1 MSSICSNCNTTT
13 ILTNA
18 EYNHSVEQISDSLFR
33 FAVHFLK
40 DSEDA
45 QDVVQDAFEKLWLNR
60 EKVEK
65 EKVKSWLF
73 TCVHNA
79 MLNQLHRKKTQKLHL
94 DSIDKSG
101 FEKPDQSFESKQ
113 VIDLMVGSLPPLQ
126 KSILLLRDLEGYT
139 YDEIGDMLSIPSAQV
154 KVYLFRAR
162 LKLKKQLKGLFL
174 LA

>member
-1 MSSICSNCNTTT
+1 
-13 ILTNA
+13 LTSA
-18 EYNHSVEQISDSLFR
+18 EYNHSVEHISDSLFR
-33 FAVHFLK
+33 YAVHFLK

-65 EKVKSWLF
+65 DKVKSWLF

-79 MLNQLHRKKTQKLHL
+79 MLNQVHRKKTQQIHL
-94 DSIDKSG
+94 DSLEKTAHQ
-101 FEKPDQSFESKQ
+101 KPDQSYESKQ
-113 VIDLMVGSLPPLQ
+113 VIDLIVASLPPLQ

-139 YDEIGDMLSIPSAQV
+139 YEEIGDLLAIPPAQV

-162 LKLKKQLKGLFL
+162 LKIKKQLKGIFE

>member
-1 MSSICSNCNTTT
+1 MTY
-13 ILTNA
+13 A
-18 EYNHSVEQISDSLFR
+18 EYNQSVEHLSDSIYR

-45 QDVVQDAFEKLWLNR
+45 RDVVQDAFEKLWLNR
-60 EKVEK
+60 EKVEN

-79 MLNQLHRKKTQKLHL
+79 MLNQVNRKKRQQLHL
-94 DSIDKSG
+94 DSIDQLG
-101 FEKPDQSFESKQ
+101 FEKPDQSYESKQ

-139 YDEIGDMLSIPSAQV
+139 YDEIGEMLSIPSAQV

-162 LKLKKQLKGLFL
+162 LKIKKQIIGTFV

>member
-1 MSSICSNCNTTT
+1 V
-13 ILTNA
+13 
-18 EYNHSVEQISDSLFR
+18 YR
-33 FAVHFLK
+33 YAVHFLK

-113 VIDLMVGSLPPLQ
+113 AIDLMVGSLPPLQ

-139 YDEIGDMLSIPSAQV
+139 YEEIGDMLSIPSAQV

>member
-1 MSSICSNCNTTT
+1 
-13 ILTNA
+13 
-18 EYNHSVEQISDSLFR
+18 
-33 FAVHFLK
+33 
-40 DSEDA
+40 
-45 QDVVQDAFEKLWLNR
+45 
-60 EKVEK
+60 
-65 EKVKSWLF
+65 
-73 TCVHNA
+73 

-94 DSIDKSG
+94 DSMDKSG
-101 FEKPDQSFESKQ
+101 FEKPDQSLESKQ

-139 YDEIGDMLSIPSAQV
+139 YEEIGDMLSIPSAQV

>member
-1 MSSICSNCNTTT
+1 MTS
-13 ILTNA
+13 A
-18 EYNHSVEQISDSLFR
+18 EYNHSVEQLSDSLFR

-40 DSEDA
+40 DSEEA
-45 QDVVQDAFEKLWLNR
+45 KDVVQDAFEKLWLNR
-60 EKVEK
+60 EKVER

-79 MLNQLHRKKTQKLHL
+79 MLNQVSRKKRQIIHL
-94 DSIDKSG
+94 DSLGNSD
-101 FEKPDQSFESKQ
+101 FQQPDHAFESKQ
-113 VIDLMVGSLPPLQ
+113 VVDLMVGSLPPLQ

-139 YDEIGDMLSIPSAQV
+139 YDEIGDMLSISSAQV

-162 LKLKKQLKGLFL
+162 IKLKKQLKGIFV

>member
-1 MSSICSNCNTTT
+1 MTS
-13 ILTNA
+13 A

-60 EKVEK
+60 EKVEN

-79 MLNQLHRKKTQKLHL
+79 MLNQLHRKKTQKFHL
-94 DSIDKSG
+94 DSIG
-101 FEKPDQSFESKQ
+101 A
-113 VIDLMVGSLPPLQ
+113 VIVGDY
-126 KSILLLRDLEGYT
+126 IVRN
-139 YDEIGDMLSIPSAQV
+139 
-154 KVYLFRAR
+154 
-162 LKLKKQLKGLFL
+162 
-174 LA
+174 